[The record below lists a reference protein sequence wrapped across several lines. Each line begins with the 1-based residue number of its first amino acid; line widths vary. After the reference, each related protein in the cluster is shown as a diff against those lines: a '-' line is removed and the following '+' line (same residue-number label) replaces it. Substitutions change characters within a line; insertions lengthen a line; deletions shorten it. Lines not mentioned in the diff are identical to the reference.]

1 MNARTTGSLFGLSTQ
16 STERRTLTEI
26 VDDLRKDR
34 AAMAAAIAKDKAQQK
49 DAPELATLIREIAAK
64 TEKGTSTM
72 AALTIITSEGPP
84 LTKTWLSP
92 TAKPAP
98 IKLPY
103 RFRFEERK
111 LDGLAGLAAVVR
123 EIHSDPRK
131 AIIRGRLKQGF
142 DPNGWHRRLSMPCP
156 KTGDPATVE
165 DVPRNWVMLDI
176 DDPPLLNVDEL
187 QNRLP
192 PELRGVNYVGQL
204 SSSTGHPILG
214 SKLKMHAWFLLDR
227 QLSSAECRAWLGTH
241 GGIDASMLTPV
252 GIHFTAA
259 PITGA

>member
-1 MNARTTGSLFGLSTQ
+1 MNARTTGSLFGLPTQ
-16 STERRTLTEI
+16 STERRALAEI

-49 DAPELATLIREIAAK
+49 DAPELATLMREIATKA
-64 TEKGTSTM
+64 EKGTSTM
-72 AALTIITSEGPP
+72 AALTIITSEGPL
-84 LTKTWLSP
+84 LTKTWRSP
-92 TAKPAP
+92 TEKPAP
-98 IKLPY
+98 VKLPY
-103 RFRFEERK
+103 RCRFEERES
-111 LDGLAGLAAVVR
+111 DGLAGLEAILR
-123 EIHSDPRK
+123 EIAGDPRK

-176 DDPPLLNVDEL
+176 DDPPLSNVDEL

-214 SKLKMHAWFLLDR
+214 SKLKMHTWFLLNR
-227 QLSSAECRAWLGTH
+227 ALSSAECRAWLGSYN
-241 GGIDASMLTPV
+241 GIDVSMLTAV

-259 PITGA
+259 PVIGA